1 MSDTLIEALKS
12 SSGYD
17 HPVATVEV
25 HETHISW
32 ILLTGEFAYKIKK
45 PICFGSFLD
54 FSTLAKRRALCEQE
68 VRLNRRL
75 APNLYV
81 AAVPISGTPEA
92 PRINDASAPF
102 EYAVKMRQF
111 SNRLLFSH
119 LQASGELSQE
129 LIDDLIDQLVDFH
142 EQAAPVAV
150 DSTLGSGES
159 TAAIMEREFSL
170 IRERLNNSDDLARLA
185 CLETLANEA
194 HARLQEA
201 FAARHRDGFVRE
213 THGDIHLG
221 NAVHH
226 EGRALLFDGIEFN
239 DELRWNDVAC
249 DLAFLLMDLEARGE
263 QPLARHALN
272 RYLELSGDY
281 GLVRVL
287 AYYKLY
293 RALVMAKVAAIRYRQ
308 ANDDDQQQPAL
319 AECRRYL
326 NLADGYARF
335 AFPYLLI
342 GVGVSGSGKS
352 RFTAEVIRRLGGVR
366 LRSDVERKRLFG
378 FHPQA
383 SSQQQGVDIYTSS
396 ATHRTYQRLAE
407 LTGMLL
413 ESGLPVCIDATC
425 LARWQRDMLGWEAE
439 GRGLPLLTVSFE
451 ADVETLRQRIVKR
464 ARRGGD
470 PSEASLDVLE
480 RQLAGLEPF
489 GDDERRHLI
498 HLDTTADDATE
509 TLVSLIQAKVGG
521 LEGR

>member
-1 MSDTLIEALKS
+1 MSDTLIEALRS
-12 SSGYD
+12 PSGYD
-17 HPVATVEV
+17 HPVASVEV

-45 PICFGSFLD
+45 PLNFGSFLD
-54 FSTLAKRRALCEQE
+54 FSTLAKRRVLCEQE
-68 VRLNRRL
+68 VRLNQRL

-81 AAVPISGTPEA
+81 AAVAISGTPEA

-111 SNRLLFSH
+111 SNRLLFSY

-129 LIDDLIDQLVDFH
+129 LIDDLIEQLLDFH
-142 EQAAPVAV
+142 EHAATVAT
-150 DSTLGSGES
+150 DSPLGSSDS
-159 TAAIMEREFSL
+159 TAAIMAREFSL
-170 IRERLNNSDDLARLA
+170 IRERLDDSDDLARLA
-185 CLETLANEA
+185 YIETLASEA
-194 HARLQEA
+194 HARLQEV
-201 FAARHRDGFVRE
+201 FTARHRNGFVRE

-263 QPLARHALN
+263 QSLARHALN
-272 RYLELSGDY
+272 HYLELSGDY

-287 AYYKLY
+287 GYYKLY
-293 RALVMAKVAAIRYRQ
+293 RALVRARVAAIRYDQ
-308 ANDDDQQQPAL
+308 AVAEEEQRLAL
-319 AECRRYL
+319 TECRRYL
-326 NLADGYARF
+326 DLADDYACF
-335 AFPYLLI
+335 SFPYLLI

-366 LRSDVERKRLFG
+366 LRSDVERKRLYG

-383 SSQQQGVDIYTSS
+383 NSRQQGVDIYTSS
-396 ATHRTYQRLAE
+396 ATLRTYQRLAQ
-407 LTGMLL
+407 LTGLLL

-439 GRGLPLLTVSFE
+439 GRGLPVMTVSFE
-451 ADVETLRQRIVKR
+451 ADAATLRRRIEKR

-470 PSEASLDVLE
+470 PSEASLAVLE

-489 GDDERRHLI
+489 GDDECRHLV

-521 LEGR
+521 QGH

>member
-1 MSDTLIEALKS
+1 MSDTLIEALKAPS
-12 SSGYD
+12 AYD
-17 HPVATVEV
+17 HPVDAVEI

-32 ILLTGEFAYKIKK
+32 VLLTGEFAYKIKK
-45 PICFGSFLD
+45 PLDFGSFLD

-129 LIDDLIDQLVDFH
+129 LLDDLIDQLVDFH
-142 EQAAPVAV
+142 ERATPVAA
-150 DSTLGSGES
+150 DSPLGSAES
-159 TAAIMEREFSL
+159 TAAIVTREFTL
-170 IRERLNNSDDLARLA
+170 IAERLDDDDDLAHLA
-185 CLETLANEA
+185 CLETLAGEA
-194 HARLQEA
+194 HARLQEVLTD
-201 FAARHRDGFVRE
+201 RHRSGFVRE

-263 QPLARHALN
+263 QSLARHALN

-287 AYYKLY
+287 AYYKFY
-293 RALVMAKVAAIRYRQ
+293 RALVRAKVAALRYCLSD
-308 ANDDDQQQPAL
+308 ASDLQQLAL
-319 AECRRYL
+319 TECRRYL
-326 NLADGYARF
+326 RLADGYARF
-335 AFPYLLI
+335 SFPYLLL

-352 RFTAEVIRRLGGVR
+352 RFTGEVIRRLGGVR

-383 SSQQQGVDIYTSS
+383 DSQQQGVDIYTPA
-396 ATHRTYQRLAE
+396 ATLRTYQRLAE
-407 LTGMLL
+407 LSGVLL

-451 ADVETLRQRIVKR
+451 ADPATLRRRIEKR

-470 PSEASLDVLE
+470 PSEASLAVLE
-480 RQLAGLEPF
+480 RQLASLEPF

-509 TLVSLIQAKVGG
+509 TLVSLIQAKIGTLDG
-521 LEGR
+521 

>member
-1 MSDTLIEALKS
+1 MSETLIEALRS
-12 SSGYD
+12 PSGYD
-17 HPVATVEV
+17 HPVAAVEV

-45 PICFGSFLD
+45 PLDFGSFLD

-81 AAVPISGTPEA
+81 AAVPISGSPEA
-92 PRINDASAPF
+92 PRINDPSAPF

-129 LIDDLIDQLVDFH
+129 LIDDLIDQLVVFH
-142 EQAAPVAV
+142 ERAAPVAA
-150 DSTLGSGES
+150 DSLLGSAAS
-159 TAAIMEREFSL
+159 TASIMTREFEL
-170 IRERLNNSDDLARLA
+170 IRERLDDGDDLASLA
-185 CLETLANEA
+185 SLETLANEA
-194 HARLQEA
+194 FGRLQEV
-201 FAARHRDGFVRE
+201 FTARHRDGFVRE

-263 QPLARHALN
+263 EPLARHALN

-281 GLVRVL
+281 GLARVL

-293 RALVMAKVAAIRYRQ
+293 RALVMAKVSAIRYRQ
-308 ANDDDQQQPAL
+308 SGDPDEQQQAL
-319 AECRRYL
+319 MECRRYL
-326 NLADGYARF
+326 RLADGYARF
-335 AFPYLLI
+335 RFPYLLI

-352 RFTAEVIRRLGGVR
+352 RFTGEVIRWLGGVR

-383 SSQQQGVDIYTSS
+383 DSRQQGVDIYTPA
-396 ATHRTYQRLAE
+396 ATQRTYRRLAK
-407 LTGMLL
+407 LVGLLL

-425 LARWQRDMLGWEAE
+425 LRRWQRDMLGWEAE

-451 ADVETLRQRIVKR
+451 ADEATLRRRIEKR

-470 PSEASLDVLE
+470 PSEASLAVLE
-480 RQLAGLEPF
+480 RQLASLEPF

-509 TLVSLIQAKVGG
+509 TLVSLIQAKVGV
-521 LEGR
+521 LEG